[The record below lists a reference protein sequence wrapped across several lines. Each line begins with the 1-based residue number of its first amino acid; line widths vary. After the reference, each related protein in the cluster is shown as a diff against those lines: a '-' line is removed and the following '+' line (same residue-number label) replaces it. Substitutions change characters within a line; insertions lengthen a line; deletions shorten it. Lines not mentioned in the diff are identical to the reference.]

1 MSRGFIVVLALRPS
15 SLMNLLTS
23 SDQQIPQADAG
34 CQLDILEIQVE
45 DSFEVSGQGF
55 RYLQA
60 VSTIL
65 ENIHANP
72 GLTHDWAPAETK

>member
-1 MSRGFIVVLALRPS
+1 MPS
-15 SLMNLLTS
+15 SLMNVLTS
-23 SDQQIPQADAG
+23 SDEQVPQADAG
-34 CQLDILEIQVE
+34 CQLDILEIQAE

-55 RYLQA
+55 RYLQT

-65 ENIHANP
+65 ENIHAGP